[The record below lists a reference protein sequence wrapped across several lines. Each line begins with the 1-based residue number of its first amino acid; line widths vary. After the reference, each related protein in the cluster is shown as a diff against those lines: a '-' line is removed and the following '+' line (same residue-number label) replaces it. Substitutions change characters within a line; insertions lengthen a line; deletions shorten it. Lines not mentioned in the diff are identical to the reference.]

1 MAKEKEE
8 KKGFPKIL
16 LIILILL
23 LVVGASFGGAYLGN
37 KYYEK
42 EANKETKEDNVDK
55 KDKEEKEKTEEK
67 NDEKQ
72 DGNID
77 EGKIEIEYEEE
88 EMELKTKDKTRGFKH
103 TRTYPSKISI
113 DAKAEKK
120 IIDYMKSV
128 SDKEWESI
136 RKESKEMI
144 DDYEKG
150 EYPIEEGLGVEYPI
164 TEVLVSNSVISFNFG
179 MSGSMGGVMWSEVNL
194 YNFDT
199 KTGDLLTLEKVCLDV
214 NACKN
219 TLFNYY
225 MEELKKDERFN
236 DVFSDYE
243 ANIKKNIYKL
253 GGWGFTNEGL
263 ELIVGKSEIADGA
276 SGLFIYTIPYSK
288 VNSLLVEKYRQ

>member
-1 MAKEKEE
+1 MEEKVE
-8 KKGFPKIL
+8 KKGFPKSL

-23 LVVGASFGGAYLGN
+23 LIVGASFGGAYLGN

-42 EANKETKEDNVDK
+42 ESEKETKENIDK
-55 KDKEEKEKTEEK
+55 KDKEEEKEEEK
-67 NDEKQ
+67 SEEKQ
-72 DGNID
+72 DEKPV

-88 EMELKTKDKTRGFKH
+88 KMELTTNDKTRGFKH
-103 TRTYPSKISI
+103 TRSYPSKISI
-113 DAKAEKK
+113 DANAEKK

-136 RKESKEMI
+136 RKESKEII
-144 DDYEKG
+144 DDYDST
-150 EYPIEEGLGVEYPI
+150 IEGILGIEFPI
-164 TEVLVSNSVISFNFG
+164 TSVLVSNSVISFNFG
-179 MSGSMGGVMWSEVNL
+179 MSGSMGGVMWSEVRL
-194 YNFDT
+194 YNFDVA
-199 KTGDLLTLEKVCLDV
+199 TGNLLTLEKICLDV

-225 MEELKKDERFN
+225 LEELKKDERFVDLN
-236 DVFSDYE
+236 SDYE
-243 ANIKKNIYKL
+243 ANIKKNIFKD
-253 GGWGFTNEGL
+253 GGWGFTGSGL